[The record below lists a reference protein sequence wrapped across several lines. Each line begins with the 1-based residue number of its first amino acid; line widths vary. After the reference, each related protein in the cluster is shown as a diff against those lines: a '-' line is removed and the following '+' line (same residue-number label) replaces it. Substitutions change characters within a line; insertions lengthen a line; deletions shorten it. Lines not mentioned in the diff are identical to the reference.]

1 MLYLEPRYNR
11 YQETLAPI
19 RPSFSLFFQGASVL
33 LLGGQRLR
41 RLSAAGGPRHPHGV
55 GEPCDGRSGPS
66 EGTAQGRHVD
76 VQGVRQEQI
85 HVRQTQTGAPTENR
99 QNKITALT
107 APRDT

>member
-1 MLYLEPRYNR
+1 MNLDAAIIGGHLYPSV
-11 YQETLAPI
+11 
-19 RPSFSLFFQGASVL
+19 RPFPSFFQGAGVL

-41 RLSAAGGPRHPHGV
+41 RLSAAGGPRHPHGA

-85 HVRQTQTGAPTENR
+85 HVRQTQTGAPTENM

-107 APRDT
+107 APPDT